1 MELIV
6 ILVLALVVLG
16 PQRIPEVASSLGKA
30 IRGFRKATRELR
42 DQIDIED
49 EVRRPFED
57 LRAALRDEAPR
68 YRPPPPLL
76 TTPGDPNFP
85 SLPVDPNFVPAG
97 HGPVGAPILAAGGA
111 ALEGGGLGHEHGH
124 EYSPEHGHG
133 SEHGHGPEPGHAA
146 APLAGA
152 PSTAAPPSA
161 AAASA
166 TPSPLIAPP
175 PEPVVRASAGAE
187 PWAAHVG
194 LPEKGVS

>member
-76 TTPGDPNFP
+76 TSPGDPNFP
-85 SLPVDPNFVPAG
+85 SIPVDPNFVPAG
-97 HGPVGAPILAAGGA
+97 HGPIGAPVLAASGA
-111 ALEGGGLGHEHGH
+111 AVEAGVDGHGHEHVPGHEHGH
-124 EYSPEHGHG
+124 EHGPGHEHGH
-133 SEHGHGPEPGHAA
+133 AA
-146 APLAGA
+146 EPLAGA
-152 PSTAAPPSA
+152 PGHAPPPAVAAAPPA
-161 AAASA
+161 
-166 TPSPLIAPP
+166 PSPLIAPP
-175 PEPVVRASAGAE
+175 PEPVVRASAGSE
-187 PWAAHVG
+187 PWAAQVG
-194 LPEKGVS
+194 SPEKGVS